1 MPSAQQIVDFYKKN
15 PNASIEEAAKILGLA
30 KSSLKTARVR
40 LIAKGVLKKQDP
52 NQRHDPALL
61 KECEAVGLPI
71 DQVSN
76 YWYKGKHFSIHIG
89 KKQVSLEDISDLI
102 IGEMK
107 KHSPKYLTI
116 KREVNKSNE
125 SMMEI
130 SPADIHIG
138 KLCSAYE
145 TGDEYNE
152 KIARERVLDG
162 VSSLIAKSKMFGIS
176 ESLLLIGN
184 DILHTDN
191 AKSTTTSGTF
201 QDSTMMWYD
210 AFNFAFKLYIEVIEM
225 LQANSKLKIAYNPS
239 NHDYVSGFMLARSI
253 ESWFRKTDIQFDT
266 SPSHRKYTRFG
277 QNIIGST
284 HGDGAKE
291 KDLPMLMAHETPYWN
306 ECKHRYIYTHHIHH
320 KSAKDYMS
328 VCVESLRS
336 PSGTDSWH
344 HRNGF
349 AYSPKAVEA
358 FIHHKDYGQV
368 SRLTQY
374 F

>member
-1 MPSAQQIVDFYKKN
+1 MPTREQVLQFYTKYPK
-15 PNASIEEAAKILGLA
+15 ASLKEAANAMNSNIGNVKSHRKRLISLGL
-30 KSSLKTARVR
+30 LD
-40 LIAKGVLKKQDP
+40 KQDP
-52 NQRHDPALL
+52 NQRHDPALI
-61 KECEAVGLPI
+61 KECAEVGINPEA
-71 DQVSN
+71 VSN
-76 YWYKGKHFSIHIG
+76 YWYKGKHFSIHVRNQKI
-89 KKQVSLEDISDLI
+89 SLDDISDLI

-107 KHSPKYLTI
+107 KHSPKYPTI
-116 KREVNKSNE
+116 KREVSKSNE
-125 SMMEI
+125 SMMVI

-152 KIARERVLDG
+152 KIARGRVLDG
-162 VSSLIAKSKMFGIS
+162 VSSLIGKSKMFGIS